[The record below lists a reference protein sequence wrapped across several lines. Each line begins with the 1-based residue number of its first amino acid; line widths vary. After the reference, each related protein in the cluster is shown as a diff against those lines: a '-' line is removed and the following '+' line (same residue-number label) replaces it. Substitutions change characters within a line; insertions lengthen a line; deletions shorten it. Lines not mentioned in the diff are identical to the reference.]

1 MPIPKPTPEESLA
14 EFMSRC
20 MGDPQEFMSRCMGDA
35 QMEKEYPNDRQRVAV
50 CARQWKEK

>member
-1 MPIPKPTPEESLA
+1 MPIPKPKPQESLA
-14 EFMSRC
+14 
-20 MGDPQEFMSRCMGDA
+20 EFMSRCMGDA